1 MLGFVVA
8 RDLKLNQL
16 DVKFAFF
23 HSFGTIYILLS
34 LVATL
39 DSELKQLDV
48 KIVNFFN
55 ANLE

>member
-23 HSFGTIYILLS
+23 HSLGTICILLS